1 MNGIL
6 NAAMMSDIKQ
16 YRRAVQLTP
25 RDARAHALLGLALL
39 KDVQLDEGIACLRR
53 ALELNPKLRD
63 LRALLAAALLE
74 GERYEEAADAFRQA
88 LHFEDDAELHRGLA
102 NSLVRLQ
109 RAQEAEPSARR
120 AVELAPH
127 SIPALLCLASTLHGQ
142 GNFEDTAAVFRQV
155 LALDPEQV
163 DAQYDL
169 GDMLYRLNRHDEAIE
184 CYRAVVARRPG
195 HVNAHRHM
203 GLSHRHLRQHEA
215 ALACLERA
223 VELVPDNVGILCDF
237 GATLQMNGNLDK
249 AAPILRKALAIDTD
263 NEHAL
268 RALAHTCFTL
278 GEWQEALG
286 LSRRLL
292 EVCPTPETHSM
303 LLFILSHCCLDPDE
317 LTREHFGFGERWEAT
332 LRTQWQPHPN
342 DRDPMRQLRVGFV
355 SADLYN
361 HAVSHFIAPL
371 FQSLKGN
378 PAVALHVYY
387 NNTFDDAISREMRA
401 NVAVWRPIADLDDDA
416 AERLIRADGI
426 DILIDL
432 SGHSARNRLPL
443 FARKPAPIQA
453 TYIGYAGTTG
463 LRSMD
468 YILCDQFLV
477 PEGRYDNQFTEQIVR
492 LPSGALFLP
501 EPSAPPVNEL
511 PALKNG
517 YLTFG
522 SFHRASKLSRDV
534 IAHWAKLLHAV
545 PDARMLLGGLQ
556 SGIDDRLIDW
566 FELEGIP
573 RERLLLRPRAPV
585 HEYLKQ
591 HYDVDVC
598 LSPFPYTGSTTI
610 GHALWM
616 GVPTLAA
623 TGPTNPSHAAAVFMV
638 HLGLGS
644 FITEDD
650 DTYVKL
656 GVFLAQ
662 NTQTLALMRMS
673 MRQRMT
679 DSILGYPDVAAA
691 GLALALRK
699 MWLRW
704 CNGQGAAP
712 LQVRLAELVSDSE

>member
-1 MNGIL
+1 MNSVL
-6 NAAMMSDIKQ
+6 TPTMTNDIKHH
-16 YRRAVQLTP
+16 RRTVSLNP
-25 RDARAHALLGLALL
+25 RDAKAHALLGLALL
-39 KDVQLDEGIACLRR
+39 KDGQLDEGIACLRR

-63 LRALLAAALLE
+63 LRGLLAAALFE
-74 GERYEEAADAFRQA
+74 SGRNEEAADAYRQA
-88 LHFEDDAELHRGLA
+88 LRFEDDAELHRGLA
-102 NSLVRLQ
+102 NSLIRLK
-109 RAQEAEPSARR
+109 RAEEAEPSARR

-127 SIPALLCLASTLHGQ
+127 SIPALLCLASSLHGQ
-142 GNFEDTAAVFRQV
+142 GRFEDTAAVFSQV

-163 DAQYDL
+163 DAQFDL
-169 GDMLYRLNRHDEAIE
+169 GEMLHRLNRHKEAID

-203 GLSHRHLRQHEA
+203 GLSHRHLRQNEA

-223 VELVPDNVGILCDF
+223 VELAPDNVGVLCDF

-249 AAPILRKALAIDTD
+249 AAPVLRKALALDPAS
-263 NEHAL
+263 EHAL
-268 RALAHTCFTL
+268 RALAHTAFTL
-278 GEWQEALG
+278 GEWEEAVA

-303 LLFILSHCCLDPDE
+303 MLFILSHSCLDADE
-317 LTREHFGFGERWEAT
+317 LTREHFGFGERWEADW
-332 LRTQWQPHPN
+332 RTQWHSHPN

-371 FQSLKGN
+371 FQSLKDN
-378 PAVALHVYY
+378 PAVALYIYY
-387 NNTFDDAISREMRA
+387 NNTIDDETSRGMRA

-416 AERLIRADGI
+416 AERLIRADAI

-443 FARKPAPIQA
+443 FARKPAPVQA
-453 TYIGYAGTTG
+453 TYIGYGGTTG
-463 LRSMD
+463 MRAMD

-477 PEGRYDNQFTEQIVR
+477 PEGRYDDQFSERIVR

-501 EPSAPPVNEL
+501 DLTAPPVNEL

-522 SFHRASKLSRDV
+522 SFHRASKLSRGV

-545 PDARMLLGGLQ
+545 PDSRMLLGGLQ
-556 SGIDDRLIDW
+556 PGIDDRLIDW

-623 TGPTNPSHAAAVFMV
+623 IGPTNPSHAAAVFMV

-644 FITEDD
+644 FITEGDD
-650 DTYVKL
+650 MYVKL

-662 NTQTLALMRMS
+662 NTQTLALMRAS
-673 MRQRMT
+673 MRQRLS

-691 GLALALRK
+691 GLELGLRK

-704 CNGQGAAP
+704 CNGQEPAP
-712 LQVRLAELVSDSE
+712 LQVRLSELVPASE

>member
-1 MNGIL
+1 MNGVL
-6 NAAMMSDIKQ
+6 TPPMTNDIKQ
-16 YRRAVQLTP
+16 HRRSVSLNP
-25 RDARAHALLGLALL
+25 RDAKAHALLGLALL
-39 KDVQLDEGIACLRR
+39 KDGQLDEGIACLRR

-63 LRALLAAALLE
+63 LRGLLAAALFE
-74 GERYEEAADAFRQA
+74 CGRNEEAADAYRQA
-88 LHFEDDAELHRGLA
+88 LRFEDEAELHRGLA
-102 NSLVRLQ
+102 NSLVRLK

-142 GNFEDTAAVFRQV
+142 ENFEGTAAVFRQV
-155 LALDPEQV
+155 LALDPEHV
-163 DAQYDL
+163 DAQFDL
-169 GDMLYRLNRHDEAIE
+169 GEMLHRLNRHEEAVD

-203 GLSHRHLRQHEA
+203 GLSHRHLRQNVA
-215 ALACLERA
+215 AIACLERA
-223 VELVPDNVGILCDF
+223 AELAPDNVGVLCDL

-249 AAPILRKALAIDTD
+249 AAPILRKALALDPTS
-263 NEHAL
+263 EHAL
-268 RALAHTCFTL
+268 RALAHTAFTL
-278 GEWQEALG
+278 GEWEEAVA

-292 EVCPTPETHSM
+292 DMCPTPETHSM
-303 LLFILSHCCLDPDE
+303 LLFILSHCCLDADE
-317 LTREHFGFGERWEAT
+317 LTREHFGFGERWEADW
-332 LRTQWQPHPN
+332 RTQWQSHPN

-361 HAVSHFIAPL
+361 HAVAHFIAPL
-371 FQSLKGN
+371 FQSLKDN
-378 PAVALHVYY
+378 PAVALYIYY
-387 NNTFDDAISREMRA
+387 NNTIDDETSRGMRA
-401 NVAVWRPIADLDDDA
+401 NVAVWRPIIDLDDDA
-416 AERLIRADGI
+416 AERLIRADAI

-443 FARKPAPIQA
+443 FARKPAPVQA
-453 TYIGYAGTTG
+453 TYIGYGGTTG
-463 LRSMD
+463 MRSMD

-477 PEGRYDNQFTEQIVR
+477 PEGRYDNQFSEQIVR

-501 EPSAPPVNEL
+501 DLGAPPVNDL

-522 SFHRASKLSRDV
+522 SFHRASKLSRGV

-545 PDARMLLGGLQ
+545 PDSRMLLGGLQ

-662 NTQTLALMRMS
+662 NTQTLALMRAS
-673 MRQRMT
+673 MRQRLQ

-691 GLALALRK
+691 GLELGLRK
-699 MWLRW
+699 MWQRW
-704 CNGQGAAP
+704 CDGQEPAP
-712 LQVRLAELVSDSE
+712 LQVRLSELVPASE